1 MKVVK
6 EAISSPYLEY
16 GIDEDIVIH
25 EGNFCIYLD
34 KLYKCKGRIY
44 YRISPPV
51 CINFEAK
58 VLGHKNIDLEIL
70 KDDYLEGIIE
80 VHGYQ
85 PFQVNINNIQKNYV
99 DGYVSSGIIKS
110 KNRYVDYIDFHIV
123 NFDKKQ
129 GTLIKYMDKLFAGR
143 IEFEISGYEIII
155 DKRYDY
161 KKELYE
167 ELRFKNGSIITHI
180 GRIKR
185 KDNQVFK
192 STYIFKLLDEISD
205 TLSFLAGRY
214 IGICMVMGYKDNQNT
229 FRLWKESLTTP
240 FKYVPTW
247 SDTIANHHNIE
258 KYMNLMCRKLHDS
271 YYGPALKHVVDWYIE
286 SIDNISIE
294 NNVVSLQIALETLS
308 YVVVVE
314 KNKILTDVE
323 FEKNTASDNIRIL
336 LDTCSIYYGKE
347 ELNLF
352 NEYIYNKFND
362 GVDIFTYFRNKVV
375 HPTRKT
381 KRANLTVE
389 DMWNILQIGTRYV
402 ELVVLYIINYKGE
415 YSNRL
420 NDRCYGEVEV
430 VPWND

>member
-336 LDTCSIYYGKE
+336 LDACSIYYGKE